1 METTSPVDVPIT
13 TTGPVVT
20 HQLKLASPQEGA
32 EERDKRIVITKPIT
46 EVRKAGR
53 KIVRPSLEWSGET
66 SIDIEMSGVEGSATE
81 EGRAL
86 SSHESEPSGVASVPN
101 QPSSSRK
108 RAASSSVSELRE
120 AIAPDETSD
129 EVNLFKRPRE
139 SEPMQEAGDEQ
150 ATPLSAEDSDASRQL
165 VPPPMDIS
173 DTQPPVDGP
182 EADQVF
188 ASPTEAEIMDTG
200 KPEEMEPADDSEDAR
215 EEGELILDESEQTQQ
230 QEDPSPVECAH
241 DSVSGDGGAISASES
256 EEPRTGESL
265 TQRASRNAALR
276 LAGIATFGHPLLGR
290 GRGASLAPGFF
301 RTNGKQRPSATS
313 YKTPSSWSWDAAP
326 RSFWCTRSPSTWF
339 ITFGNVVPLQRFLEQ
354 KLAAQYIEMERLA
367 TENQRIAATHS
378 TLRKQLAS
386 TQLESHRL
394 QIHMNAVKFDHEQH
408 MRALLDKNARMEAE
422 LQASDP
428 LKADLQQAH
437 AEVQNLVASRQE
449 LILKVQ
455 QLNQELQR
463 SHGDAQQI
471 PALMSELE
479 SLRQEYEHC
488 RWRSCVPKLANAAN
502 PARSGGTHGANVGH
516 KDNDVSSHHSV
527 GQPLYEDGFG
537 DNLLIKNVLQV
548 HGSSVGTTPY
558 GGGPPGPPPPAH
570 GVGHDAMRGH
580 SFDAPRSAN
589 FDGYGIHRSASAFE
603 AQRGGSGYDAPKGI
617 GIAPGAGPIGNN
629 VPPYGAP
636 LVPNPYGPVQLPSPY
651 GAGQPPAHMG
661 SGYEVPHGVNV
672 GRR

>member
-1 METTSPVDVPIT
+1 MGS
-13 TTGPVVT
+13 
-20 HQLKLASPQEGA
+20 K
-32 EERDKRIVITKPIT
+32 
-46 EVRKAGR
+46 GR
-53 KIVRPSLEWSGET
+53 
-66 SIDIEMSGVEGSATE
+66 
-81 EGRAL
+81 
-86 SSHESEPSGVASVPN
+86 
-101 QPSSSRK
+101 
-108 RAASSSVSELRE
+108 
-120 AIAPDETSD
+120 
-129 EVNLFKRPRE
+129 
-139 SEPMQEAGDEQ
+139 
-150 ATPLSAEDSDASRQL
+150 
-165 VPPPMDIS
+165 VPPHIRRPL
-173 DTQPPVDGP
+173 PGP
-182 EADQVF
+182 GMLH
-188 ASPTEAEIMDTG
+188 P
-200 KPEEMEPADDSEDAR
+200 
-215 EEGELILDESEQTQQ
+215 
-230 QEDPSPVECAH
+230 DP
-241 DSVSGDGGAISASES
+241 
-256 EEPRTGESL
+256 
-265 TQRASRNAALR
+265 
-276 LAGIATFGHPLLGR
+276 FG
-290 GRGASLAPGFF
+290 APG
-301 RTNGKQRPSATS
+301 RPPPGS
-313 YKTPSSWSWDAAP
+313 Y
-326 RSFWCTRSPSTWF
+326 
-339 ITFGNVVPLQRFLEQ
+339 PLEMLPPPEVLEQ

-367 TENQRIAATHS
+367 TENQRIAASHS

-488 RWRSCVPKLANAAN
+488 RATYEYERKIFTDHYESLQLMEKKVHV
-502 PARSGGTHGANVGH
+502 SGGTHGANVGH

-537 DNLLIKNVLQV
+537 GPQV

-558 GGGPPGPPPPAH
+558 GGGPPGPPPPAR
-570 GVGHDAMRGH
+570 VGHDAMRGH

-589 FDGYGIHRSASAFE
+589 SMVRGVVEVLIILGHRGYDSSMVTGYGIHRSASAFE

-636 LVPNPYGPVQLPSPY
+636 LVPNPYGSVQLPSPY

>member
-1 METTSPVDVPIT
+1 MGS
-13 TTGPVVT
+13 
-20 HQLKLASPQEGA
+20 K
-32 EERDKRIVITKPIT
+32 
-46 EVRKAGR
+46 GR
-53 KIVRPSLEWSGET
+53 
-66 SIDIEMSGVEGSATE
+66 
-81 EGRAL
+81 
-86 SSHESEPSGVASVPN
+86 
-101 QPSSSRK
+101 
-108 RAASSSVSELRE
+108 
-120 AIAPDETSD
+120 
-129 EVNLFKRPRE
+129 
-139 SEPMQEAGDEQ
+139 
-150 ATPLSAEDSDASRQL
+150 
-165 VPPPMDIS
+165 VPPHIRRPL
-173 DTQPPVDGP
+173 PGP
-182 EADQVF
+182 GMLH
-188 ASPTEAEIMDTG
+188 P
-200 KPEEMEPADDSEDAR
+200 
-215 EEGELILDESEQTQQ
+215 
-230 QEDPSPVECAH
+230 DP
-241 DSVSGDGGAISASES
+241 
-256 EEPRTGESL
+256 
-265 TQRASRNAALR
+265 
-276 LAGIATFGHPLLGR
+276 FG
-290 GRGASLAPGFF
+290 APG
-301 RTNGKQRPSATS
+301 RPPPGS
-313 YKTPSSWSWDAAP
+313 Y
-326 RSFWCTRSPSTWF
+326 
-339 ITFGNVVPLQRFLEQ
+339 PLEMLPPPEVLEQ

-367 TENQRIAATHS
+367 TENQRIAASHS

-394 QIHMNAVKFDHEQH
+394 QIHMNAVNGV
-408 MRALLDKNARMEAE
+408 AGL
-422 LQASDP
+422 DP

-488 RWRSCVPKLANAAN
+488 RATYEYERKIFTDHYESLQLMEKNYMSMVREVEKLRAELANAAN

-537 DNLLIKNVLQV
+537 GPQV

-558 GGGPPGPPPPAH
+558 GGGPPGPPPPAR
-570 GVGHDAMRGH
+570 VGHDAMRGH

-589 FDGYGIHRSASAFE
+589 FDGSRGGGGFDNSGGTGGYDSSMVTGYGIHRSASAFE